1 MFFMMQQHDFFMNK
15 ETDLINKIV
24 QIIIETAHPLKIFL
38 FGSYAR
44 GDENENSDLDFLV
57 IKDSTEPR
65 HLRAKEIR
73 SKLRGLK
80 FPVDIIVYTPDEFA
94 KWDKIP
100 QSFANTILA
109 EGKVLYG

>member
-1 MFFMMQQHDFFMNK
+1 MN
-15 ETDLINKIV
+15 THIDLINKIV
-24 QIIIETAHPLKIFL
+24 QIIIETAHPLKVIL

-57 IKDSTEPR
+57 IKETTEPR

-73 SKLRGLK
+73 CKLRGLK
-80 FPVDIIVYTPDEFA
+80 FPIDIVVYTPDEFS

-100 QSFANTILA
+100 QSFANTILT